1 MRVAIIPA
9 RGGSKR
15 IPRKNVRPFA
25 GRPMIAYAIAA
36 AREAGVFDRVV
47 VSTDDAQIADLARA
61 EGAEVPFMRP
71 PELAD
76 DHTPTVP
83 VIAHAARACGATGSP
98 DETIACIYPA
108 VPLLQPS
115 DLRMAVELLESGRSP
130 YVFPVIEFPSP
141 IQRALRRDADGL
153 TVPMDPSHVDTR
165 TQDLEPAWYDAGQF
179 YVGRSAAWL
188 QGLRLHAGARTLIV
202 ASLTAVDIDW
212 PQDWARAEILYE
224 ALRRQRPA

>member
-1 MRVAIIPA
+1 VRIAIVPA

-15 IPRKNVRPFA
+15 IARKNVRDFA

-36 AREAGVFDRVV
+36 ARAAGLFDRLV
-47 VSTDDAQIADLARA
+47 VSTDDREIAEVARA

-71 PELAD
+71 PDLAD

-83 VIAHAARACGATGSP
+83 VIAHAARACGATGAP

-108 VPLLQPS
+108 VPLLEPS
-115 DLRMAVELLESGRSP
+115 DLREAVALLESGTSP

-141 IQRALRRDADGL
+141 VQRALRRTPDGL
-153 TVPMDPSHVDTR
+153 TGPMDPAHVETR

-179 YVGRSAAWL
+179 YVGRSASWL
-188 QGLRLHAGARTLIV
+188 QGLRLHAGARTLV
-202 ASLTAVDIDW
+202 VPSTRAVDIDR
-212 PQDWARAEILYE
+212 PQDWARAEILFE
-224 ALRRQRPA
+224 ALRRQHP